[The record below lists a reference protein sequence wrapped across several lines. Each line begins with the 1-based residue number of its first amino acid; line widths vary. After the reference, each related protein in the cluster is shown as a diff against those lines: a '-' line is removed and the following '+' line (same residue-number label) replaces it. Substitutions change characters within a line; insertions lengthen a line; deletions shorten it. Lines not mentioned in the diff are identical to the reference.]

1 MRKSKFLYIALSL
14 VIITSSGSGLVAAK
28 EKPSKDA
35 AINIINVST
44 DFDLGLLTI
53 AGLNFPANINL
64 AVELGGSPMTLISVA
79 PDTIVASLP
88 PNFPDGDYL
97 LTVNDGKSYDE
108 YDLTVND
115 TTGLQSQ
122 VDPCTDGSAIRVI
135 NADGSVICESF
146 LPTTSSSTITIESTS
161 GDVTIVAGATSVTVK
176 PDGTVE
182 IKGQTLNLTG
192 NEINMK
198 AATKINMTATA
209 GINMKSG
216 GSSIKMTPVTMNLDA
231 AGIINLDA
239 ASSMNLDAAAINLD
253 AAAIM
258 NIDGGLITLN

>member
-1 MRKSKFLYIALSL
+1 MRKSTFLSIALSV
-14 VIITSSGSGLVAAK
+14 VIITASSFGLVAAK
-28 EKPSKDA
+28 DKPASNTGM
-35 AINIINVST
+35 NIINVST
-44 DFDLGLLTI
+44 DFNLGLLTI
-53 AGLNFPANINL
+53 AGQNLPTGINL

-182 IKGQTLNLTG
+182 IKGQTINLTG
-192 NEINMK
+192 NNINMK
-198 AATKINMTATA
+198 ASSKINMEV
-209 GINMKSG
+209 
-216 GSSIKMTPVTMNLDA
+216 GSTSIKMRP
-231 AGIINLDA
+231 
-239 ASSMNLDAAAINLD
+239 ASISIDSGVSMNIKSLGTLDLK
-253 AAAIM
+253 
-258 NIDGGLITLN
+258 GSLIKLN

>member
-1 MRKSKFLYIALSL
+1 MKISTFLSIALSV
-14 VIITSSGSGLVAAK
+14 VIITASSFGLVAAK
-28 EKPSKDA
+28 DKPASNTGM
-35 AINIINVST
+35 NIINVST
-44 DFDLGLLTI
+44 DFNLGLLTI
-53 AGLNFPANINL
+53 AGQNLPTGINL

-182 IKGQTLNLTG
+182 IKGQTINLTG
-192 NEINMK
+192 NNINMK
-198 AATKINMTATA
+198 ASSKINMEV
-209 GINMKSG
+209 
-216 GSSIKMTPVTMNLDA
+216 GSTSIKMRP
-231 AGIINLDA
+231 
-239 ASSMNLDAAAINLD
+239 ASISIDSGVSMNIKSLGTLDLK
-253 AAAIM
+253 
-258 NIDGGLITLN
+258 GSLIKLN